1 MFLKIFRILI
11 TFQIHLPGLAEG
23 QLHEVGLNLQIGSRE
38 KTVLQ
43 KNVHQM
49 ACKRKE
55 RQEPHNGKNRLKG
68 CGGLDLIEHIS
79 HHDHPEDQPLRPVR
93 HGINHNGRDS
103 PRGNFS
109 NMPQQEQIV

>member
-1 MFLKIFRILI
+1 MLLKIFRILI

-55 RQEPHNGKNRLKG
+55 RQKPHNDKNPPKG
-68 CGGLDLIEHIS
+68 CGRLYLVEHIS
-79 HHDHPEDQPLRPVR
+79 HHEHPENQSL
-93 HGINHNGRDS
+93 
-103 PRGNFS
+103 
-109 NMPQQEQIV
+109 